1 MNFLGLSLQDY
12 GILIIT
18 IILCALSVRL
28 YIKASGTLSP
38 VKISP
43 ISLTFYFFLV
53 FSVIGTTLVAMG
65 NEYHHM
71 MRYMRHGDIKML
83 AWFLVM
89 ILFVLFPA
97 IQILLNKIFKYKPE
111 SYQEYT
117 KKKTTLSKN
126 RDAEF
131 IAVSLAA
138 AICIGA
144 VVYTFWK
151 IGISDNPLLN
161 AIRGV
166 DSEQLAF
173 LRNKV
178 SNDFPGNEYIRN
190 IFAVGLTPIISYMA
204 YILMRETK
212 QLRFIILFALLF
224 ISSNLISIYDLEKAP
239 IIIYWATF
247 VILSIMYGD
256 KLKWRYLIGLG
267 VVAAAAIVV
276 MYVVIAGSS
285 LDKIFS
291 FAGPI
296 NRIILTTPI
305 AFILHLEV
313 FTYRSLLLNG
323 ASVPSWVGRLFF
335 GNTDLNRS
343 GRAVMEVVNF
353 DGIRNGTAG
362 VYNGLFLGEA
372 FANFGM
378 LGIFIAMIH
387 VPIMFFLMNFVFVKL
402 KKTPITLALF
412 AYFTVS
418 FLFTLHGGYTD
429 YIWNT
434 MWVLVVIIGIMMT
447 VFIKFLEKINFRKKN
462 VESKES
468 PYVVNVE
475 KEETFKPLDTKSEV

>member
-1 MNFLGLSLQDY
+1 MEILGLSLQDY
-12 GILIIT
+12 SILILTIVLGILSI
-18 IILCALSVRL
+18 RL

-38 VKISP
+38 VKVSP
-43 ISLTFYFFLV
+43 ISLTFYFLLV

-83 AWFLVM
+83 AWFIVM
-89 ILFVLFPA
+89 ILFITFPA
-97 IQILLNKIFKYKPE
+97 IQVLLNKITKYKPE
-111 SYQEYT
+111 YYHQYT
-117 KKKTTLSKN
+117 QKELVISKN
-126 RDAEF
+126 KDAEF
-131 IAVSLAA
+131 IAVLLAA
-138 AICIGA
+138 IICIGA
-144 VVYTFWK
+144 VIYTFAV
-151 IGISDNPLLN
+151 IGIADNPLLN
-161 AIRGV
+161 AVRGA
-166 DSEQLAF
+166 DADQLAF

-178 SNDFPGNEYIRN
+178 SNNFPGNEYIRN
-190 IFAVGLTPIISYMA
+190 IFAAGLTPIISYMA
-204 YILMRETK
+204 YILMRKTK
-212 QLRFIILFALLF
+212 EKRFIILFAVLF
-224 ISSNLISIYDLEKAP
+224 IASNLIAIYDLEKAP

-247 VILSIMYGD
+247 VILSLLYGD
-256 KLKWRYLIGLG
+256 KLKWRYLIALG
-267 VVAAAAIVV
+267 ILAVAAIIV

-305 AFILHLEV
+305 AFILHMEV

-323 ASVPSWVGRLFF
+323 ASVPSWVGRIFF
-335 GNTDLNRS
+335 GNDELLRS

-378 LGIFIAMIH
+378 IGILVAMIH
-387 VPIMFFLMNFVFVKL
+387 VPIMFFIMNFVFVKL
-402 KKTPITLALF
+402 KKTPITVALF
-412 AYFTVS
+412 AYFTIS

-429 YIWNT
+429 FIWNT
-434 MWVLVVIIGIMMT
+434 MWVLVIIVGIAMT
-447 VFIKFLEKINFRKKN
+447 VFIKILEKINFRNKN

-468 PYVVNVE
+468 LYVENIE
-475 KEETFKPLDTKSEV
+475 KEAEFKPVETQTQE